1 MVTCG
6 LSDYKTGFGGR
17 FGVQSERQDSCAVG
31 FDYKEKL
38 AKHGSQQGTVASQ
51 PHPPLPVPPL
61 STDLRIGLW
70 SPPSPQG
77 LAPPHCSAER
87 NPLRTLFS
95 THFLLTC
102 NLWGV
107 CLVKGSVKCR

>member
-1 MVTCG
+1 M
-6 LSDYKTGFGGR
+6 
-17 FGVQSERQDSCAVG
+17 G

-51 PHPPLPVPPL
+51 PHPPPPAPPL
-61 STDLRIGLW
+61 SADLRLGLW
-70 SPPSPQG
+70 SPLSPQG
-77 LAPPHCSAER
+77 WALPTLLCGAD
-87 NPLRTLFS
+87 PLRTLFP

-107 CLVKGSVKCR
+107 CLVKGSVNCR